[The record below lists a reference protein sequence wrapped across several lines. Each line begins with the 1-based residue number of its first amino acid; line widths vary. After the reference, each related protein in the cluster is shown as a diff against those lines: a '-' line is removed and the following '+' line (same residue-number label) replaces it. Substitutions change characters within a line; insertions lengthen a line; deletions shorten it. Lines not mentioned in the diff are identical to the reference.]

1 VTETR
6 RAAEEQAAL
15 RRVATLVAH
24 DTAPDALFAG
34 FPGFR
39 SKLWAD
45 DVTTGVYRG
54 IYEWDG
60 AEAAR
65 AYATR
70 MVGLLAPFSN
80 ADTARFHV
88 VGGLRRDTFLRDPQ
102 AAPSDGAD
110 GWWRTEQPVETSS
123 QRRFPDVALKHRLS
137 DASYRF
143 YDRGRHKAAFEAAT
157 KPGTAPDFSSL
168 QGRKYALLVTFR
180 KDGTAVPTP
189 VWFALLDNRHFVAR
203 TEERTAKVR
212 RLRSDER
219 ARVFPC
225 DPRGK
230 PLGPGVEGRVRVL
243 PAGVE
248 CERAE
253 AALDRHYGRTRRIY
267 EKLMADE
274 SGMVYLEV
282 VPAAQESDG
291 EHHLP

>member
-54 IYEWDG
+54 IHEWDG

-123 QRRFPDVALKHRLS
+123 QRRFPTWRS
-137 DASYRF
+137 STASRTPAT
-143 YDRGRHKAAFEAAT
+143 GSTTAAVT
-157 KPGTAPDFSSL
+157 KPRSRQPPSPARRPISRACRGASTRSS
-168 QGRKYALLVTFR
+168 
-180 KDGTAVPTP
+180 
-189 VWFALLDNRHFVAR
+189 
-203 TEERTAKVR
+203 
-212 RLRSDER
+212 
-219 ARVFPC
+219 
-225 DPRGK
+225 
-230 PLGPGVEGRVRVL
+230 
-243 PAGVE
+243 
-248 CERAE
+248 
-253 AALDRHYGRTRRIY
+253 
-267 EKLMADE
+267 
-274 SGMVYLEV
+274 
-282 VPAAQESDG
+282 
-291 EHHLP
+291 